1 VSEVAPDS
9 LNYAL
14 VVSEFFLGLRGSG
27 LLLSPL
33 DQELVAE
40 WEQRGVPAPVVCRGI
55 RQGIERLGEEGT
67 HRPPRPPRSLRA
79 LRGFVEEEWRAYRA
93 GRVGDAP
100 APSGEE
106 AVAEERL
113 SRARGQL
120 AAAAHTAPARL
131 SEAYRA
137 AWRALVAADTHP
149 GSPLERA
156 AAAIAAADARLLSAW
171 LRSLPAPE
179 RASLG
184 ARVRLLG
191 GARPRGTSRR
201 SHREAL
207 RAHLADLALEAG
219 LTPLRGSV

>member
-9 LNYAL
+9 LDYAL
-14 VVSEFFLGLRGSG
+14 VVSEFFLGLRGAG

-40 WEQRGVPAPVVCRGI
+40 WERRGVPASVVCRGI
-55 RQGIERLGEEGT
+55 RHGIEHLGEEGT
-67 HRPPRPPRSLRA
+67 RRPPRSLRA

-100 APSGEE
+100 APAGEE
-106 AVAEERL
+106 EAAEERL

-120 AAAAHTAPARL
+120 AAAAHAAPGLLR
-131 SEAYRA
+131 EAYRA
-137 AWRALVAADTHP
+137 AWRALVTADAHP

-156 AAAIAAADARLLSAW
+156 AAAVAAADARLLSAW

-179 RASLG
+179 RAALG

-201 SHREAL
+201 AHREAL
-207 RAHLADLALEAG
+207 RAHLVDLALEAG